1 MGAAAGWAQLANVR
15 VQVVV
20 SAPDVELHRRREELV
35 MRHVAGEND
44 RDLEAIMATF
54 ALPRY
59 EIVPT
64 GMVFDGD
71 EQVRQMILRQWD
83 ELPRLRYSAEAI
95 FHSADGLV
103 VETRTTCP
111 GTPVN
116 MLSINLFGFHGDGL
130 ILERCYFDRM
140 LFAAQMQAGN

>member
-1 MGAAAGWAQLANVR
+1 
-15 VQVVV
+15 
-20 SAPDVELHRRREELV
+20 
-35 MRHVAGEND
+35 VAGEND

-54 ALPRY
+54 TYPRY

-83 ELPRLRYSAEAI
+83 DLPRLQYTAEAI

-103 VETRTTCP
+103 VETRTVWP
-111 GTPVN
+111 GTAVD
-116 MLSINLFGFHGDGL
+116 MLSVNLFIFRGEGL

-140 LFAAQMQAGN
+140 LFAANMQAGS

>member
-1 MGAAAGWAQLANVR
+1 MT
-15 VQVVV
+15 
-20 SAPDVELHRRREELV
+20 SPDVELQNRREALIL
-35 MRHVAGEND
+35 RHVAGEND
-44 RDLEAIMATF
+44 RDLEAIMSTF
-54 ALPRY
+54 THPRY

-71 EQVRQMILRQWD
+71 DEVRQMILRQWD
-83 ELPRLRYSAEAI
+83 ELPRMHYEATGI

-111 GTPVN
+111 GASFD
-116 MLSINLFGFHGDGL
+116 MLSVNLFGFRGDDL

-140 LFAAQMQAGN
+140 LFAAEMQGVAKLHD

>member
-1 MGAAAGWAQLANVR
+1 
-15 VQVVV
+15 
-20 SAPDVELHRRREELV
+20 

-54 ALPRY
+54 AHPRY

-64 GMVFDGD
+64 GVVFDGD
-71 EQVRQMILRQWD
+71 EQVRQMILQQWD

-103 VETRTTCP
+103 VETRTICP
-111 GTPVN
+111 GTPVD
-116 MLSINLFGFHGDGL
+116 MLSINLFIFRGDGL

-140 LFAAQMQAGN
+140 LFAAQMQAAT